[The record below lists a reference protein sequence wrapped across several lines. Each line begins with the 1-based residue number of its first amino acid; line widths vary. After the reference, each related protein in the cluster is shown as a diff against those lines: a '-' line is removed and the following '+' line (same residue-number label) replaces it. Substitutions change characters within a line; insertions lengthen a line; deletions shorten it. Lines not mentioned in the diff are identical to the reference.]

1 MMGESDDLQEECHS
15 AMIHEN
21 MTIYHLMVHV
31 QQVEEIRSKRRSRDP
46 KRARS
51 FDGVSSKSR
60 LKMTCLG

>member
-15 AMIHEN
+15 EMIHDN
-21 MTIYHLMVHV
+21 MIIYSLMVQA
-31 QQVEEIRSKRRSRDP
+31 QQMEEIRFKRRSRDP

-60 LKMTCLG
+60 LKMTFLG